1 MGGTGSSEGNQK
13 IRRDASSKDKS
24 VITVI
29 MVYHPRKFG
38 CRGKKKELWLEREVN
53 EDFRTNS

>member
-13 IRRDASSKDKS
+13 KIRRDASSKDKW

-29 MVYHPRKFG
+29 TVYHPRKLG
-38 CRGKKKELWLEREVN
+38 CRGKKKERIMVREGG
-53 EDFRTNS
+53 E